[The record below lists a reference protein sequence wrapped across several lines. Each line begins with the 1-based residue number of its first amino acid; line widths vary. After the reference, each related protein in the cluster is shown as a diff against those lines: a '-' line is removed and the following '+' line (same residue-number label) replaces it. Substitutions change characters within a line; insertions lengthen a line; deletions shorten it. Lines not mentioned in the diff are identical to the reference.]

1 MKLPEIVFDDAPLG
15 ATEKGWHQIEAAL
28 RCSKEFR
35 GPRMGRQ
42 KAGENTQQ
50 RRLSRPVRTLDDKRL
65 TACDFK
71 RNILENQVFAALG
84 AQSLGDEPHGASLS
98 LYDLGRN
105 AKKLSRFALWRSGTF
120 LRNYL

>member
-1 MKLPEIVFDDAPLG
+1 QVLLDGELSLHRVAVAEIVRGLTDLADR
-15 ATEKGWHQIEAAL
+15 L

-35 GPRMGRQ
+35 GSRMRRQ

-65 TACDFK
+65 AATDFK
-71 RNILENQVFAALG
+71 GNILENQVFAALG
-84 AQSLGDEPHGASLS
+84 AQSLGDEPHGFSLS

-105 AKKLSRFALWRSGTF
+105 AKKLSRFTVRRSGSF
-120 LRNYL
+120 